1 MRTYTGVILSTPCGN
16 IAHSLWTTVAPE
28 ARRGQAD
35 TGDGVPDSFVHLHV
49 HTEYSMLDGAARVDD
64 LFAEA
69 ARMGMPALAMTDH
82 GYLFGAVDFYQA
94 GRKHGVKPIL
104 GCLLAGQEIITA
116 DGAKNVEDV
125 QRGDMVLTHKG
136 RFRRVLRTMR
146 RPYRGQGYTVSLAGR
161 YGRSLTLT
169 EEHPVLIR
177 TRDGLLDWK
186 KPRDIAA
193 GRHSAHGGTEC
204 WKSWACLPRL
214 RTEWTEID
222 ILDFLPDS
230 FMARPGGGIARSY
243 ESKHRADQA
252 WPRFPARVPLD
263 YDLGYLL
270 GIYAAEG
277 HLLFTN
283 GHLTGGIGFT
293 FHIEEVELAGRL
305 SGLLARFGVSTVR
318 YARAN
323 RRSLAAE
330 LAAQSV
336 PLAHLL
342 AAMVGRGAKNKRVPV
357 QILNGPP
364 EARRGFLDGL
374 LDGDGKNPAR
384 ESNPTGRRDLRTA
397 SRSLAWGVKALFAD
411 TGHWITV
418 TTGEEPSTLPDGRH
432 RPKRCYMLSY
442 QPNRRYAGTLE
453 DDHYVYR
460 PVSAVDPVT
469 LDTEVFNFEVEED
482 NSYVSDFVLHNCE
495 AYLAPGSRFE
505 KQRRDTAEPYTHLT
519 LLAASQTGYA
529 NLLKLCSLASIEGY
543 FYKPRMDR
551 ELFERYHEGI
561 IATTGCL
568 GGEVNQAI
576 LKGDPGGARRVAGE
590 LRDLFGSDS
599 YFVELHDHGIP
610 EQHRVNRELIPLARD
625 LGIPLLA
632 ANDLHYTR
640 KADAR
645 PHEVLLCIQTNATI
659 ADPKRFRFESEEFY
673 LKSPQEMRAL
683 FADYPDA
690 CDNTL
695 LLAERCAV
703 ELEFGN
709 NKLPRFDVPADHTLE
724 SWLRHEVERGARE
737 RYGDPLPGRVA
748 ERIDYE
754 LSVINQLGFAG
765 YFLIVADLCR
775 HARSSGIRV
784 GPGRGSA
791 AGSCVS
797 YCLWITDLDPIGYG
811 LMFERFLNPERREM
825 PDIDMDFD
833 ERRRGDMIRYA
844 TEKYGEDR
852 VAQIVTFST
861 IKAKQ
866 AIRDSA
872 RVLGFPYK
880 LGDDLAKMMPPPVLG
895 KEWPLA
901 EAFKLSAELRDAR
914 DASPDN
920 SKVLETALGLE
931 GLRRQWG
938 VHAAAVVISRDPL
951 MEHVPVMKREA
962 DGAVITQYEMNGV
975 AKLGL
980 LKMDFL
986 GLRNLTVLDDT
997 LRHLRA
1003 RGIEL
1008 DLGKLPTDDPET
1020 FHMLQSGDS
1029 DGVFQM
1035 ESEGVRRILRQLRPD
1050 RFEDIVAVIALYRPG
1065 PMEQIPTYI
1074 RGKQDPSSIS
1084 YLPLMEET
1092 TADTYGVMVYQEQ
1105 IITLLQKVAGYSAG
1119 EADIVRKAIGKK
1131 IESLMRKEEPRFLAG
1146 CRERGLS
1153 DDEARNLWR
1162 LIQPFA
1168 GYSFNRAHAA
1178 GYALISWQTAYLKAH
1193 HPVEYMAALLTSVKD
1208 DKDARPKYLG
1218 TCRRMGITVL
1228 PPDINDS
1235 DADFTP
1241 AAVADG
1247 GALAA
1252 DEVPRAIR
1260 YGLSAVR
1267 NVGEQVVEAITV
1279 ARRSKGRF
1287 TGFFDFCDKVD
1298 AGVLNKRVVESL
1310 IKAGAFDSFDHSR
1323 KGLLEIHDRHIDDV
1337 LARKRAEAAGQF
1349 SLFGGP
1355 GDGADQAVA
1364 QPLPA
1369 IGGEDWDK
1377 TQRLAFEKEM
1387 LGQYVSDHPLLGL
1400 EHVLE
1405 RESDASLSSLA
1416 ERSDGA
1422 VVTVAGIL
1430 AKLIKKFTKGGETY
1444 VVAEL
1449 EDLDG
1454 GAECIFF
1461 PRVYQQHQS
1470 LLVQDTVVVVKARV
1484 DGRDETPKL
1493 VALEVRPPNLGEPG
1507 ARPVVLELEAR
1518 NCDGSIVSRLK
1529 RILGSHRG
1537 KSPVQLQIR
1546 GAHSTMVV
1554 QLGDEFRVDPRNG
1567 LYAEIKAE
1575 LGPDALVI

>member
-1 MRTYTGVILSTPCGN
+1 
-16 IAHSLWTTVAPE
+16 
-28 ARRGQAD
+28 
-35 TGDGVPDSFVHLHV
+35 VPDSFVHLHV

-94 GRKHGVKPIL
+94 GRRHGVKPIL
-104 GCLLAGQEIITA
+104 GCLLAGQEIITS
-116 DGAKNVEDV
+116 DGVKNVEDV
-125 QRGDMVLTHKG
+125 RVGDMVLTHQG

-146 RPYRGQGYTVSLAGR
+146 RPYRGQGYTISLGGR

-177 TRDGLLDWK
+177 TKDGLLDWK
-186 KPRDIAA
+186 KPGDITP
-193 GRHSAHGGTEC
+193 GPHSAKGGVEC
-204 WKSWACLPRL
+204 WESWACLPRL
-214 RTEWTEID
+214 RTEWTEITV
-222 ILDFLPDS
+222 LDYLPSS
-230 FMARPGGGIARSY
+230 FTATPRGGISRTYASRY
-243 ESKHRADQA
+243 RADEA
-252 WPRFPARVPLD
+252 WRSFPVRVQLD
-263 YDLGYLL
+263 YDFGYLL

-277 HLLFTN
+277 DVTRIRGRIN
-283 GHLTGGIGFT
+283 GGLGFT
-293 FHIEEVELAGRL
+293 FHRDERELAARV
-305 SGLLARFGVSTVR
+305 SGLLACFGVTARPHVR
-318 YARAN
+318 PDRQA
-323 RRSLAAE
+323 LAIE
-330 LAAQSV
+330 LEAQSI
-336 PLAHLL
+336 PLAYLFSAL
-342 AAMVGRGAKNKRVPV
+342 VGNGAKEKRVPAE
-357 QILNGPP
+357 ILNGPP

-374 LDGDGKNPAR
+374 LDGDGKSPERA
-384 ESNPTGRRDLRTA
+384 SNRTGRRDLKTA
-397 SRSLAWGVKALFAD
+397 SRSLAWGVRALLAD
-411 TGHWITV
+411 VGHWVTV
-418 TTGEEPSTLPDGRH
+418 STGEAFGGFPRGQGNRGPYRWH
-432 RPKRCYMLSY
+432 MVSY
-442 QPNRRYAGTLE
+442 QPDRRYSRTLH
-453 DDHYVYR
+453 DDHFVYR
-460 PVSAVDPVT
+460 PISAVESVM
-469 LDTEVFNFEVEED
+469 LETEVFNFEVEED

-505 KQRRDTAEPYTHLT
+505 KRRRDTAEPYSHLT
-519 LLAASQTGYA
+519 LLAANQTGYA
-529 NLLKLCSLASIEGY
+529 NLLKLCSLASLEGY

-551 ELFERYHEGI
+551 ELFARYHEGI

-576 LKGDPGGARRVAGE
+576 LKGDLGGARRVAAE
-590 LRDLFGSDS
+590 LRDLFGPDN
-599 YFVELHDHGIP
+599 YFAELHDHGIAD
-610 EQHRVNRELIPLARD
+610 QHKLNRELIPLAKD

-645 PHEVLLCIQTNATI
+645 PHEVLLCIQTNATL
-659 ADPKRFRFESEEFY
+659 ADPKRFRLETEEFY
-673 LKSPQEMRAL
+673 LKSPAQMRAL
-683 FADYPDA
+683 FADHPEA

-709 NKLPRFDVPADHTLE
+709 NKLPRFDVPEGHTLE

-737 RYGDPLPGRVA
+737 RYGDPLPREVG
-748 ERIDYE
+748 ERIGYE
-754 LSVINQLGFAG
+754 LSVIDQLGFAG

-775 HARSSGIRV
+775 HARDNGIRV

-901 EAFKLSAELRDAR
+901 EAYKRSAELPEARESNPDAR
-914 DASPDN
+914 
-920 SKVLETALGLE
+920 KVLETAEGLE

-951 MEHVPVMKREA
+951 LEHVPVMKREA
-962 DGAVITQYEMNGV
+962 DGAIITQYEMNGV

-1003 RGIEL
+1003 RGIQL
-1008 DLGKLPTDDPET
+1008 DLSKLPTDDHET
-1020 FHMLQSGDS
+1020 FRMLQAGDS

-1074 RGKQDPSSIS
+1074 RGKQDRSSIRH
-1084 YLPLMEET
+1084 LHPLLEEI

-1105 IITLLQKVAGYSAG
+1105 IITLLQRVAGYSAG

-1131 IESLMRKEEPRFLAG
+1131 IEALMRKEEPRFLAG
-1146 CRERGLS
+1146 CKERGLS
-1153 DDEARNLWR
+1153 ADQAKTLWR

-1178 GYALISWQTAYLKAH
+1178 GYGLISWQTAYLKAH
-1193 HPVEYMAALLTSVKD
+1193 YPVEYMAALLTSVKD
-1208 DKDARPKYLG
+1208 DKDGRPKYLG
-1218 TCRRMGITVL
+1218 ICRRMGITVL
-1228 PPDINDS
+1228 PPDVNDS
-1235 DADFTP
+1235 DSDFTP
-1241 AAVADG
+1241 VPASSDG
-1247 GALAA
+1247 DTSG
-1252 DEVPRAIR
+1252 AIR
-1260 YGLSAVR
+1260 FGLSAVR
-1267 NVGEQVVEAITV
+1267 NVGEQVVEAIIA
-1279 ARRSKGRF
+1279 ARRSKGSF
-1287 TGFFDFCDKVD
+1287 TDFFDFCEKVD
-1298 AGVLNKRVVESL
+1298 ASVLNKRVVESL
-1310 IKAGAFDSFDHSR
+1310 IKAGAFDSLGHVR
-1323 KGLLEIHDRHIDDV
+1323 KGLMEIHDTHIDEA
-1337 LARKRAEAAGQF
+1337 LARKRNEAAGQF
-1349 SLFGGP
+1349 MLWDGGA
-1355 GDGADQAVA
+1355 GEQRDQGAVQRR
-1364 QPLPA
+1364 P
-1369 IGGEDWDK
+1369 IGAEDWDK

-1405 RESDASLSSLA
+1405 RESDTSLSSLA

-1444 VVAEL
+1444 VVAEM

-1454 GAECIFF
+1454 AAECIFF
-1461 PRVYQQHQS
+1461 PRVYQQYQS
-1470 LLVQDTVVVVKARV
+1470 LLVQDTVVVVRARV

-1493 VALEVRPPNLGEPG
+1493 VALEVRPPNLGVPA

-1518 NCDGSIVSRLK
+1518 HCDDSIVSRIK

-1537 KSPVQLQIR
+1537 RSPVHLQIR

-1575 LGPDALVI
+1575 LGPDALVT

>member
-1 MRTYTGVILSTPCGN
+1 MTREFWPHPLWRKGSSDAGVIDRAADRSYPEVTYTGVILSTPCGN
-16 IAHSLWTTVAPE
+16 IAHSLWTAVVPWV
-28 ARRGQAD
+28 RRRPAE

-82 GYLFGAVDFYQA
+82 GNLFGAVDFYQA

-104 GCLLAGQEIITA
+104 GT
-116 DGAKNVEDV
+116 
-125 QRGDMVLTHKG
+125 
-136 RFRRVLRTMR
+136 
-146 RPYRGQGYTVSLAGR
+146 
-161 YGRSLTLT
+161 
-169 EEHPVLIR
+169 
-177 TRDGLLDWK
+177 
-186 KPRDIAA
+186 
-193 GRHSAHGGTEC
+193 
-204 WKSWACLPRL
+204 
-214 RTEWTEID
+214 
-222 ILDFLPDS
+222 
-230 FMARPGGGIARSY
+230 
-243 ESKHRADQA
+243 
-252 WPRFPARVPLD
+252 
-263 YDLGYLL
+263 
-270 GIYAAEG
+270 
-277 HLLFTN
+277 
-283 GHLTGGIGFT
+283 
-293 FHIEEVELAGRL
+293 
-305 SGLLARFGVSTVR
+305 
-318 YARAN
+318 
-323 RRSLAAE
+323 
-330 LAAQSV
+330 
-336 PLAHLL
+336 
-342 AAMVGRGAKNKRVPV
+342 
-357 QILNGPP
+357 
-364 EARRGFLDGL
+364 
-374 LDGDGKNPAR
+374 
-384 ESNPTGRRDLRTA
+384 
-397 SRSLAWGVKALFAD
+397 
-411 TGHWITV
+411 
-418 TTGEEPSTLPDGRH
+418 
-432 RPKRCYMLSY
+432 
-442 QPNRRYAGTLE
+442 
-453 DDHYVYR
+453 
-460 PVSAVDPVT
+460 
-469 LDTEVFNFEVEED
+469 
-482 NSYVSDFVLHNCE
+482 E

-505 KQRRDTAEPYTHLT
+505 KQRRDVAEPYSHLT
-519 LLAASQTGYA
+519 LLASSQTGYA
-529 NLLKLCSLASIEGY
+529 NLLKLSSLASLEGQ

-576 LKGDPGGARRVAGE
+576 LKGDLAGARRVAADF
-590 LRDLFGSDS
+590 RDLFGGDS
-599 YFVELHDHGIP
+599 YFAELHDHGIP
-610 EQHRVNRELIPLARD
+610 AQQQVNRALIPLARD

-640 KADAR
+640 KADAGA
-645 PHEVLLCIQTNATI
+645 HEVLLCIQTNATI
-659 ADPKRFRFESEEFY
+659 ADPRRFRFESEEFY
-673 LKSPQEMRAL
+673 LKSPLQMRTL
-683 FADYPDA
+683 FAEVPEA

-695 LLAERCAV
+695 LVAERCEV

-709 NKLPRFDVPADHTLE
+709 NKLPRFDVPAGHTLE
-724 SWLRHEVERGARE
+724 SWLRHEVQWGARG
-737 RYGDPLPGRVA
+737 RYGEPLPRDVA

-754 LSVINQLGFAG
+754 LSVIDQLGFAG

-775 HARSSGIRV
+775 HAREHGIRV

-797 YCLWITDLDPIGYG
+797 YCLRITDLDPIAYG

-844 TEKYGEDR
+844 TEKYGEDH

-861 IKAKQ
+861 IKARQ

-872 RVLGFPYK
+872 RVLGLPYK
-880 LGDDLAKMMPPPVLG
+880 LGDDLAKAMPPPVLG

-901 EAFKLSAELRDAR
+901 EAYKLSAELREARQSDPDAR
-914 DASPDN
+914 
-920 SKVLETALGLE
+920 KVLETAEGLE

-951 MEHVPVMKREA
+951 LEHVPVMKREA

-1003 RGIEL
+1003 RGLEL
-1008 DLGKLPTDDPET
+1008 DLAKLPTEDPET
-1020 FHMLQSGDS
+1020 FSMLQTGDS

-1074 RGKQDPSSIS
+1074 KGKQDPTRIS
-1084 YLPLMEET
+1084 YLHPLLEEI

-1131 IESLMRKEEPRFLAG
+1131 IDALMKKEEPRFLAG
-1146 CRERGLS
+1146 CKERGLS
-1153 DDEARNLWR
+1153 SEQAQTLWR

-1178 GYALISWQTAYLKAH
+1178 GYGLVSWQTAYLKAH

-1228 PPDINDS
+1228 PPDVNDS
-1235 DADFTP
+1235 AADFTP
-1241 AAVADG
+1241 VPAAAGGDRG
-1247 GALAA
+1247 GAGSQAA
-1252 DEVPRAIR
+1252 APQGAAAETPRAIR

-1267 NVGEQVVEAITV
+1267 NVGEQVVEAIST
-1279 ARRSKGRF
+1279 AKRSKGRF
-1287 TGFFDFCDKVD
+1287 TDFFDFCNKVD
-1298 AGVLNKRVVESL
+1298 PGVLNKRVVESL
-1310 IKAGAFDSFDHSR
+1310 IKAGAFDSLGHSR

-1349 SLFGGP
+1349 SLFGGL
-1355 GDGADQAVA
+1355 GDDGGQAVA
-1364 QPLPA
+1364 QPLPSV
-1369 IGGEDWDK
+1369 GDEDWDK

-1405 RESDASLSSLA
+1405 READTSLASLA
-1416 ERSDGA
+1416 ERSDQA

-1430 AKLIKKFTKGGETY
+1430 AKLIKKFTRTGETY

-1454 GAECIFF
+1454 AAECIFF
-1461 PRVYQQHQS
+1461 PKVYQQHQN

-1484 DGRDETPKL
+1484 DSRDETPKL
-1493 VALEVRPPNLGEPG
+1493 VALEVRPPNLVEPG
-1507 ARPVVLELEAR
+1507 ARPVVLELQAR
-1518 NCDGSIVSRLK
+1518 ACDDGIVSRLK

-1537 KSPVQLQIR
+1537 RSPVRLQIR

-1575 LGPDALVI
+1575 LGPDALVT